1 MEFTIMQIF
10 VKIISEG
17 LAKKANLTNMCF
29 HLVSTDSL
37 GEVTQKYMN
46 LLNFTLNQ
54 RNFTS

>member
-1 MEFTIMQIF
+1 MQIF

-37 GEVTQKYMN
+37 GEITQKYIN